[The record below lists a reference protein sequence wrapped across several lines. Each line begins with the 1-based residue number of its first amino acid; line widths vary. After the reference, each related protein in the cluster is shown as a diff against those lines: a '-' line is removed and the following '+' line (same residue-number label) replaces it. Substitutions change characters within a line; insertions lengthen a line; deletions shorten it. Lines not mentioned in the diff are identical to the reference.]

1 MQARQWG
8 AGAGRRSG
16 EPGVELV
23 KKLSVKRSLRAE
35 GSSERAG
42 KLREISWL
50 PIT

>member
-23 KKLSVKRSLRAE
+23 KKLPVKRSLRAE